1 MLWKPRKGTIIS
13 SWRNQGRYTEKVA
26 FEPAL
31 KVGMAIFYF
40 AREIFDY
47 SVEKEK

>member
-1 MLWKPRKGTIIS
+1 MLWKPRKGTIVS
-13 SWRNQGRYTEKVA
+13 SWRNQERYTKKVA

-31 KVGMAIFYF
+31 KVEMAIFYF
-40 AREIFDY
+40 TREIFDY